1 MCLCLLFTCGMQSA
15 GKTNA
20 FLQSKVM
27 PKSHHIL
34 RKYVQPVAPGC
45 VGAPAHS
52 SSPQS
57 CHPSRQPRHCGEG
70 HNLCC
75 CWWAL
80 PQASKLTLQGRKG
93 PLQKKLLF
101 PSLLQPLFSIN
112 EMASSHRSSS
122 LTQSI
127 SYCAF
132 GVGSKNHPCEFCQLQ
147 SED

>member
-1 MCLCLLFTCGMQSA
+1 MVHALHFICVDFMLKRIMCLCLLFTCGMQSA

-34 RKYVQPVAPGC
+34 QKYVQHVATGC
-45 VGAPAHS
+45 VGGPAHS
-52 SSPQS
+52 SSPQR

-70 HNLCC
+70 QNLCC

-93 PLQKKLLF
+93 PFKRSFCFL
-101 PSLLQPLFSIN
+101 S
-112 EMASSHRSSS
+112 SSS
-122 LTQSI
+122 L
-127 SYCAF
+127 CF
-132 GVGSKNHPCEFCQLQ
+132 L
-147 SED
+147 